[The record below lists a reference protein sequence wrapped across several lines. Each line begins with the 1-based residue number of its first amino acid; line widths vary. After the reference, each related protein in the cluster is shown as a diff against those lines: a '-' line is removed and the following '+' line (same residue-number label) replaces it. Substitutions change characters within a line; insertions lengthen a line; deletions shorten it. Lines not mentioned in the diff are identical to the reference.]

1 MYIQTL
7 IAVATFALSLVVSY
21 PMMSLAQQEPETGSQ
36 SSSQSQI
43 EIPLNFTLKAKGGE
57 KAKEGQENK
66 SITVD
71 VAIQQGEGG
80 SPTKVPVTAM
90 VPNDTKM
97 QDLQLCSSMK
107 EGKQSCQ
114 TLKDLIPEGQNQSS
128 SGSSEESSNGSSNST
143 DNGENND
150 NGGN

>member
-1 MYIQTL
+1 MQTL

-21 PMMSLAQQEPETGSQ
+21 PMMSLAQFESQAGNQ
-36 SSSQSQI
+36 SSSESQI
-43 EIPLNFTLKAKGGE
+43 EVPLNFTLKAKGGE

-128 SGSSEESSNGSSNST
+128 SGSSEESSKGSSNST
-143 DNGENND
+143 DNAENND
-150 NGGN
+150 NVDN